1 MSEVMSESLF
11 AAVDPDRG
19 GDPTE
24 GAALVRS
31 LIADGADVSAHD
43 EQGATPLHR
52 AVEAPYSANGPL
64 PSLEVIRALL
74 ECGADV
80 HAVDKNGVTPAVW
93 AVALND
99 SDPAAVVRRSVE
111 VLALLVEHGARLD
124 GKVRSTTGGS
134 FAHHSCCAAV
144 PVYAFLLDHGAPID
158 TVDDRGD
165 TPLHDTVR
173 SARPGLVKM
182 LLDRGADNAA
192 VNGLGKTP
200 LGIALRLPDYSEK
213 QRQERAEIVAML
225 QAVGAPAHVSYPY
238 VEGGPLPI
246 DMHAVREVAGAMRA
260 ELAEVCE
267 AAGIP
272 DDSGW
277 LTRRVEPDFDS
288 YQDFVAGL
296 GAGCDPDHL
305 PHLPELCARVL
316 GGTGATRTLAG
327 DQRVDTPFFHHGDL
341 VVKGD
346 LDVGAPFVVTGSL
359 TVEGVLADGGPD
371 SVVAIRGGVTARGV
385 FTDGEMSVDG
395 DIEADVVYG
404 YYNDNT
410 LQAGTIRARLV
421 IEDEHATIASVE
433 ADLHFDLDDFQ
444 QGHGEG
450 VQQQLRELLVDEVFA
465 ADEDEDEG
473 KEMMDRGLLFARLR
487 EGLPVFRADAQAEA
501 H

>member
-1 MSEVMSESLF
+1 MSEVMSKSLF
-11 AAVDPDRG
+11 AAVAPDRG
-19 GDPTE
+19 GDPAE

-52 AVEAPYSANGPL
+52 AVKAPYSADDPL

-80 HAVDKNGVTPAVW
+80 HAVDNHGVTPAAW

-99 SDPAAVVRRSVE
+99 SEPAAWAKRSVE

-124 GKVRSTTGGS
+124 GKIRSATGGS
-134 FAHHSCCAAV
+134 LAHESCAAV
-144 PVYAFLLDHGAPID
+144 PVYAFLLDHGAPTD
-158 TVDDRGD
+158 AVDDRGD
-165 TPLHDTVR
+165 TQLHATVG
-173 SARPGLVKM
+173 SARPGLVK
-182 LLDRGADNAA
+182 LLLERGADAAA
-192 VNGLGKTP
+192 VNGLGRTP

-213 QRQERAEIVAML
+213 QRQARSEIVAL
-225 QAVGAPAHVSYPY
+225 LEAAGAPAHVRYPV

-246 DMHAVREVAGAMRA
+246 DMEALRQAAGVMQA

-296 GAGCDPDHL
+296 GYGCDPDHL

-316 GGTGATRTLAG
+316 GGTGATRTLVG
-327 DQRVDTPFFHHGDL
+327 DQSVDTPFFHHGDL
-341 VVKGD
+341 VVKGG
-346 LDVGAPFVVTGSL
+346 LDVVAPFVVTGSL
-359 TVEGVLADGGPD
+359 AVEDVLADGGPD

-421 IEDEHATIASVE
+421 IEDEHATIATVE

-444 QGHGEG
+444 QGHGDG
-450 VQQQLRELLVDEVFA
+450 VQEQLRELLVDEVFA
-465 ADEDEDEG
+465 VDEDG
-473 KEMMDRGLLFARLR
+473 GREMMDRGLLFARLR
-487 EGLPVFRADAQAEA
+487 EGLPVFRADSQAEA

>member
-1 MSEVMSESLF
+1 MSESMSESLL
-11 AAVDPDRG
+11 AAVTPAHG
-19 GDPTE
+19 GDALE
-24 GAALVRS
+24 QANLVRS

-43 EQGATPLHR
+43 EQGATALHR
-52 AVEAPYSANGPL
+52 AVKAPYSADDPL

-80 HAVDKNGVTPAVW
+80 HAVDNRGVTPAAW

-99 SDPAAVVRRSVE
+99 SEPAAWAKRSVE

-124 GKVRSTTGGS
+124 GKIRSTSGETL
-134 FAHHSCCAAV
+134 AHESCAAV
-144 PVYAFLLDHGAPID
+144 PVYAFLLDHGAPTD
-158 TVDDRGD
+158 AVNDRGD
-165 TPLHDTVR
+165 TPLHATVS
-173 SARPGLVKM
+173 SARPGLVK
-182 LLDRGADNAA
+182 LLLERGADNAA
-192 VNGLGKTP
+192 VNGLGRTP
-200 LGIALRLPDYSEK
+200 LGIALRLPEYSMK
-213 QRQERAEIVAML
+213 QRQARSEIVSLL
-225 QAVGAPAHVSYPY
+225 QAAGAPAHVRYP
-238 VEGGPLPI
+238 VAEGGPLPI
-246 DMHAVREVAGAMRA
+246 DTDALRQAAGVMRT
-260 ELAEVCE
+260 EQAEVCE

-277 LTRRVEPDFDS
+277 LTTLVEPDFDS

-296 GAGCDPDHL
+296 GNGCHPDHL
-305 PHLPELCARVL
+305 PHLPELCARAL
-316 GGTGATRTLAG
+316 GGTGATRTLVG
-327 DQRVDTPFFHHGDL
+327 DQSVDTPFFHHGDL

-346 LDVGAPFVVTGSL
+346 LDVVAPFVVTGSL

-371 SVVAIRGGVTARGV
+371 SVVAIRGGLTARGG

-433 ADLHFDLDDFQ
+433 AELHFDLDDFQ
-444 QGHGEG
+444 QGHGDG
-450 VQQQLRELLVDEVFA
+450 VQEQLRELLVDEVFTV
-465 ADEDEDEG
+465 DEDEG

-487 EGLPVFRADAQAEA
+487 EGLPVFRADSQAEA

>member
-11 AAVDPDRG
+11 AAVEPDRG
-19 GDPTE
+19 GDPAE
-24 GAALVRS
+24 GAARVRS

-52 AVEAPYSANGPL
+52 AVKAPYGANGQL
-64 PSLEVIRALL
+64 PSLEVVRALL

-80 HAVDKNGVTPAVW
+80 HAVDKKGVTPAVW

-124 GKVRSTTGGS
+124 GLSRFTTGGS
-134 FAHHSCCAAV
+134 LAHNSCAAV
-144 PVYAFLLDHGAPID
+144 PLYAFLLDHGAPTD
-158 TVDDRGD
+158 AVDDRGD
-165 TPLHDTVR
+165 TPLHATVR
-173 SARPGLVKM
+173 SARPGLVK
-182 LLDRGADNAA
+182 LLLEHGADNAA
-192 VNGLGKTP
+192 VDGLGRTP
-200 LGIALRLPDYSEK
+200 LGIALRLPEYSME
-213 QRQERAEIVAML
+213 QRQARSEIVAL
-225 QAVGAPAHVSYPY
+225 LEAASAPAHVRYPV

-246 DMHAVREVAGAMRA
+246 GMEALRQAAGVMRA
-260 ELAEVCE
+260 ELSEVCE

-288 YQDFVAGL
+288 YQDFVAEL
-296 GAGCDPDHL
+296 GNGCDPDHL

-316 GGTGATRTLAG
+316 GGKGATCTLVG
-327 DQRVDTPFFHHGDL
+327 DQSVDTPFFHHGDL

-346 LDVGAPFVVTGSL
+346 LDVVAPFVVTGSL
-359 TVEGVLADGGPD
+359 AVEGVLADCGPD
-371 SVVAIRGGVTARGV
+371 SVVAIRGGVKARGV

-444 QGHGEG
+444 QGHGDG
-450 VQQQLRELLVDEVFA
+450 VQEQLRELLVDEVFA
-465 ADEDEDEG
+465 ADEDGGREL
-473 KEMMDRGLLFARLR
+473 MDRGLLFARLR